1 MNLASAYAV
10 NNHQDAVRFRSSVH
24 SYNPKSR
31 MSRELRR
38 ALGFESCHHL
48 QEPLRILDAMCGP
61 GKVGQ
66 LITSEAL
73 LHEVPTNLFF
83 NDARAAALEL
93 ATPDSE
99 KRIPGNVC
107 SVRDLYAG
115 FFDLSVVRFGLKDI
129 PDLAKLQA
137 VESLHASLV
146 PGGRLVVADLYAPA
160 SIRSDVNTIH
170 RTKQRFSG
178 RNESIEGELF
188 IPTRGQWTQLLLRA
202 GFARVST
209 EYFGRT
215 VVKISDWIDQFGT
228 DPVVALSKV
237 RLIEQMIIAMSA
249 LDKKFN
255 SVMRI
260 KTSEPLNPDDGI
272 LSFESPIVIL
282 VAHKSP
288 GVI

>member
-1 MNLASAYAV
+1 M
-10 NNHQDAVRFRSSVH
+10 DAVRFRSSVR

-38 ALGFESCHHL
+38 ALDFASCRHL

-66 LITSEAL
+66 LITKEAR

-83 NDARAAALEL
+83 NDARATALEL

-99 KRIPGNVC
+99 KRILGNVC
-107 SVRDLYAG
+107 SVGDLCAG

-129 PDLAKLQA
+129 PELVKLQA
-137 VESLHASLV
+137 VESMHASLV
-146 PGGRLVVADLYAPA
+146 PGGRMVVADLYAPD
-160 SIRSDVNTIH
+160 SVQSNVNIIH

-188 IPTRGQWTQLLLRA
+188 IPSRRQWVQLLLRA
-202 GFARVST
+202 GFTRVST
-209 EYFGRT
+209 EYVGRT
-215 VVKISDWIDQFGT
+215 KVKISDWVDQFGV
-228 DPVVALSKV
+228 DPNEALSKV
-237 RLIEQMIIAMSA
+237 RLLEQMIISMSL
-249 LDKKFN
+249 LDKAFR
-255 SVMRI
+255 SIMRI
-260 KTSEPLNPDDGI
+260 KTTESLNSSDGI
-272 LSFESPIVIL
+272 LSFESHFVIL